1 MPGGTWE
8 QGEQTVSNS
17 SLQVALAQPSTQ
29 VAHGRNTVSA
39 TLVQAETRTRPG
51 AQAEQLR
58 QWHSDAS
65 TPA

>member
-1 MPGGTWE
+1 M
-8 QGEQTVSNS
+8 SNS